1 LTFSGFAVDLSLLKK
16 DIFGTLART
25 TAILWIAASAWPY
38 GSATWNAYL
47 WTSLGGIATFTT
59 LTLAVL
65 LRRNGLASSQNANK
79 LFWAGSFLGILAL
92 LQATPLPHSPFAKLI
107 PAISLQ
113 DRFTAPPL
121 TSADDTA
128 ATNPTNLP
136 SNPENASPKESP
148 QNRIAI
154 RNARTISVDPAHT
167 LAATSGIGMAMLAFG
182 LGYFFIGTSD
192 KWSLIALIVIALNAG
207 AMSAIGIIEDI
218 SPGKWQ
224 LLNIQKPT
232 AFGSFV
238 SRNSAAT
245 FLNIGLAAC
254 VGIVSLRDSE
264 KSSSSDPKY
273 RYPTPT
279 LLSKARVRFEDFAAE
294 ISSGKIAIL
303 SVMVLIF
310 VGIMVTLS
318 RGGILSSVVALAM
331 LAVVALVRVGRREGF
346 VLVALVLAGA
356 AGLLVWIDQVEPVT
370 ERLETISEG
379 NAVEADLRWVVWRFA
394 QTAFAS
400 VWLTGGGMGNF
411 HYTYLPFQNEPSN
424 TWFYHAESFYWQT
437 LVDTGIMGGLLLAF
451 TILTI
456 GVVIK
461 RLLSSR
467 GDHSQNALALAL
479 TFLLTS
485 VGLQSFVDFSL
496 LLPGIFLPTCL
507 IVGIGFAKADL
518 FTKKKRS
525 RSKRK
530 SRLEKAKSR
539 DEEATSSRKLS
550 FIFPLVTLGLLL
562 LGTYSTLPRA
572 ATESLFQSAKAWHF
586 ETDEGEEK
594 LQQIVSRGDELLK
607 KYPDDGEL
615 NMVMA
620 NVYTN
625 QYRWIRYSTT
635 PAGKPYWDNTLPL
648 FLRAEYFD
656 RSRRENLTVQSL
668 LNNQATSLAL
678 ANAWNCWN
686 KAHRYLPLDWRP
698 HRGLTELDFVNFDY
712 QATELHVKSLTQLAF
727 NQPKTLTAVGITAL
741 TFPGK
746 DTAFLA
752 FQKAMQADPNEAKT
766 IFPIAL
772 MQFGNRIAEPGF
784 LPNDA
789 PTLIQLANNYER
801 QSPDPAILES
811 LWRNIGES
819 LPLLPDTDRQKPLIA
834 AEYYRRQGKVKE
846 EIDSLKNAVRLNP
859 TNAEI
864 RFSYAQ
870 ALVKGNQP
878 ALARDQINTCIR
890 QRPDNKEF
898 LLFRDNLLKTSPTNS
913 ASP

>member
-1 LTFSGFAVDLSLLKK
+1 
-16 DIFGTLART
+16 
-25 TAILWIAASAWPY
+25 
-38 GSATWNAYL
+38 
-47 WTSLGGIATFTT
+47 
-59 LTLAVL
+59 
-65 LRRNGLASSQNANK
+65 
-79 LFWAGSFLGILAL
+79 
-92 LQATPLPHSPFAKLI
+92 
-107 PAISLQ
+107 
-113 DRFTAPPL
+113 
-121 TSADDTA
+121 
-128 ATNPTNLP
+128 
-136 SNPENASPKESP
+136 
-148 QNRIAI
+148 
-154 RNARTISVDPAHT
+154 
-167 LAATSGIGMAMLAFG
+167 
-182 LGYFFIGTSD
+182 
-192 KWSLIALIVIALNAG
+192 
-207 AMSAIGIIEDI
+207 
-218 SPGKWQ
+218 
-224 LLNIQKPT
+224 
-232 AFGSFV
+232 
-238 SRNSAAT
+238 
-245 FLNIGLAAC
+245 
-254 VGIVSLRDSE
+254 
-264 KSSSSDPKY
+264 
-273 RYPTPT
+273 
-279 LLSKARVRFEDFAAE
+279 
-294 ISSGKIAIL
+294 
-303 SVMVLIF
+303 
-310 VGIMVTLS
+310 
-318 RGGILSSVVALAM
+318 
-331 LAVVALVRVGRREGF
+331 
-346 VLVALVLAGA
+346 
-356 AGLLVWIDQVEPVT
+356 
-370 ERLETISEG
+370 
-379 NAVEADLRWVVWRFA
+379 
-394 QTAFAS
+394 
-400 VWLTGGGMGNF
+400 
-411 HYTYLPFQNEPSN
+411 
-424 TWFYHAESFYWQT
+424 
-437 LVDTGIMGGLLLAF
+437 
-451 TILTI
+451 
-456 GVVIK
+456 
-461 RLLSSR
+461 
-467 GDHSQNALALAL
+467 
-479 TFLLTS
+479 
-485 VGLQSFVDFSL
+485 
-496 LLPGIFLPTCL
+496 
-507 IVGIGFAKADL
+507 
-518 FTKKKRS
+518 
-525 RSKRK
+525 
-530 SRLEKAKSR
+530 
-539 DEEATSSRKLS
+539 
-550 FIFPLVTLGLLL
+550 LGLLL